1 MGKLFKCYHKEF
13 EFTLI
18 PFLIRFC
25 WIFSYE
31 FCHFL
36 PHQNQIWNLLKNL
49 NGTPSLTRTDMNRS
63 STNFEYFEFISQ
75 LTKNLHFQSLHQFP
89 RHQSEYEISYEFVLV
104 LIFLY
109 VR

>member
-31 FCHFL
+31 FCHFS
-36 PHQNQIWNLLKNL
+36 
-49 NGTPSLTRTDMNRS
+49 TS
-63 STNFEYFEFISQ
+63 SKSNME
-75 LTKNLHFQSLHQFP
+75 
-89 RHQSEYEISYEFVLV
+89 
-104 LIFLY
+104 LIKKT
-109 VR
+109 